1 MNINNDIDNMKA
13 GFVAVMGRPNVG
25 KSTLINSFLGQKI
38 AAVSPRP
45 QTTRKNQMAIL
56 TLDEEENPSQI
67 IFIDTPGIHKAQHK
81 LGEFMNQEANKT
93 LEESD
98 VILLI
103 VDGSKP
109 PQEEDKILF
118 SLLSRINLRIPVIVA
133 LNKVDLINEETQ
145 EMSDEVLESHRQEYV
160 EFVPRA
166 EAISIS
172 ALKGINLEKLLN
184 LILEKLPE
192 GAPFFP
198 TEQITDLYER
208 ELAADLIRESALI
221 LLKDEVPHGIAV
233 RIDQYTE
240 RNQHGAYIE
249 ATLFVEKESHK
260 PIVIGKD
267 GKMLKS
273 IGIAARKEIESM
285 SGRKVYLR
293 IRVKVRKNW
302 RNDENILNRFGY

>member
-1 MNINNDIDNMKA
+1 MNINDMEKMKA
-13 GFVAVMGRPNVG
+13 GFVAVMGCPNVG
-25 KSTLINSFLGQKI
+25 KSTLINSLLGQKI

-45 QTTRKNQMAIL
+45 QTTRKNQMGIL
-56 TLDEEENPSQI
+56 TINEENNPSQI

-103 VDGSKP
+103 VDGSQP
-109 PQEEDKILF
+109 PQQEDKMLF
-118 SLLSRINLRIPVIVA
+118 SLLTRINFRIPVILA
-133 LNKVDLINEETQ
+133 LNKIDL
-145 EMSDEVLESHRQEYV
+145 SDEKSLESHRQQYKE
-160 EFVPRA
+160 EVPRA
-166 EAISIS
+166 EVVSIS
-172 ALKGINLEKLLN
+172 ALNGQNLDSLLYI
-184 LILEKLPE
+184 ILEKLPE
-192 GAPFFP
+192 GVPFFP
-198 TEQITDLYER
+198 TEQVTDLYER
-208 ELAADLIRESALI
+208 ELAADLIRESSLI
-221 LLKDEVPHGIAV
+221 LLRDEVPHGIAV
-233 RIDQYTE
+233 RIDQYIE

-260 PIVIGKD
+260 AIVIGKD

-273 IGIAARKEIESM
+273 IGIAARKEIEAM

-293 IRVKVRKNW
+293 LRVKVRKNW